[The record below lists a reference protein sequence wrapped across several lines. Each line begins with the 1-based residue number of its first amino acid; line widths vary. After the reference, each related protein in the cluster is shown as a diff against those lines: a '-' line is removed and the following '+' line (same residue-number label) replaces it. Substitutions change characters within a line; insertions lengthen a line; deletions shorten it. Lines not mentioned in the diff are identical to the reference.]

1 MEISGQSQTGQA
13 FKVGIQNRPVQ
24 RKIGVP
30 AIPPDLDQAGI
41 AQFLHMVRDS
51 RGAENGVLL
60 EQAASQAIRTRYL
73 LQDGVA
79 MRVGKRTT
87 DGAKLRVG

>member
-1 MEISGQSQTGQA
+1 
-13 FKVGIQNRPVQ
+13 
-24 RKIGVP
+24 
-30 AIPPDLDQAGI
+30 
-41 AQFLHMVRDS
+41 MVRYS

-79 MRVGKRTT
+79 MRIGKRTT